1 MASKVN
7 AGKILLSRD
16 NFREG
21 VFARDNNTCVIC
33 KAPAVDAHHIL
44 ERKLFKDEG
53 YYLNNGASLC
63 SSCHLKAEMTIL
75 SVEEIREA
83 CGISEADK
91 VIPEHLYDDQ
101 SYDKWSNPIL
111 PNKTRSKGELF
122 DDVSVQR
129 VLAEANV
136 LGLFTKYVKY
146 PRTWHLPWS
155 PGATKDDRT
164 LSRLDFF
171 EGKEVVVTVKMDGE
185 NTTLYNDYIHARS
198 LADKKHWS
206 KAWIKNFHG
215 QIAHDIPDN
224 MRLVIE
230 NVYAEHSISYKDLAS
245 YCYGI
250 SCWSDLNCLDFEA
263 TLTWFELLGITPV
276 PVLYRG
282 VWDEKKIRSLYQPTF
297 EGNVCEG
304 YVVRTVE
311 GFHYR
316 DFAQHVAKFVRA
328 NHVTDND
335 HWFHGKVGKKNS
347 LKNETEKY

>member
-1 MASKVN
+1 MKK
-7 AGKILLSRD
+7 GLLTRD
-16 NFREG
+16 DFREA
-21 VFARDNNTCVIC
+21 VFKRDSNCCVVC
-33 KAPAVDAHHIL
+33 KEIAKDAHHII
-44 ERKLFKDEG
+44 ERKLWDDGG
-53 YYLNNGASLC
+53 YYIDNGVSLC
-63 SSCHLKAEMTIL
+63 EEHHLQAEMTLITCKEL
-75 SVEEIREA
+75 RNLA
-83 CGISEADK
+83 GISK
-91 VIPEHLYDDQ
+91 VIVPSHLYPDEII
-101 SYDKWSNPIL
+101 DKWANPIL

-164 LSRLDFF
+164 LTRLDFF

-224 MRLVIE
+224 MRLVVE
-230 NVYAEHSISYKDLAS
+230 NVYAEHSIGYKDLAS

-282 VWDEKKIRSLYQPTF
+282 VWDEKKIHSLYQPTF

-328 NHVTDND
+328 NHVKPNA
-335 HWFHGKVGKKNS
+335 HNWFMSMGNKNK
-347 LKNETEKY
+347 LKE